1 MMKRKGDEELE
12 NWYKAFKL
20 SAFEVLKNF
29 KMIPFEKKIAILR
42 IMGVSVLESLGLS

>member
-20 SAFEVLKNF
+20 RAFEVIKKF
-29 KMIPFEKKIAILR
+29 KLFPFDKKIKIGNLWLFLK
-42 IMGVSVLESLGLS
+42 GPS